1 MKKLSMLWLLC
12 VSWALVWCAQQQ
24 QRNTNH
30 DWYIKNDNQN
40 VYEQKDALFRSDY
53 KSCSYTSKKVLS
65 DDIDLAEYWE
75 CIISKLNTIQDQFV
89 KNCIN
94 ENLKQSFVW
103 KNTLENAEFE
113 SEADAKLFEQD
124 IEELTK
130 ECIYYKELQV
140 TGKDEDEMLKNIPV
154 FQEFIYADKWNY
166 IWKNRDNDDF
176 QNYYNKHKVL
186 YFQRDDEVEKQ
197 RELQT
202 LKNNANTN
210 NQNNWYYHHGG
221 GSSWFLWY
229 MLWNYMWSS
238 SNRIQWTPDTT
249 SNLQW
254 WNKDNIADSLYK
266 AEQQKVKDNSNI
278 TTTRYTGN
286 WAIAWWILWASA
298 SRWSR
303 TSDSYHSNVTNDS
316 SSHVSSSKNTNSW
329 FGRWSSY
336 WHSSSWLS

>member
-1 MKKLSMLWLLC
+1 
-12 VSWALVWCAQQQ
+12 
-24 QRNTNH
+24 
-30 DWYIKNDNQN
+30 
-40 VYEQKDALFRSDY
+40 
-53 KSCSYTSKKVLS
+53 
-65 DDIDLAEYWE
+65 
-75 CIISKLNTIQDQFV
+75 
-89 KNCIN
+89 
-94 ENLKQSFVW
+94 
-103 KNTLENAEFE
+103 
-113 SEADAKLFEQD
+113 
-124 IEELTK
+124 
-130 ECIYYKELQV
+130 
-140 TGKDEDEMLKNIPV
+140 MLKNIPV

-176 QNYYNKHKVL
+176 QNYYKDHKKL
-186 YFQRDDEVEKQ
+186 YFQSDNDVEKQ
-197 RELQT
+197 QELQNLQT
-202 LKNNANTN
+202 KANTN
-210 NQNNWYYHHGG
+210 QQNNWYYHGG

-238 SNRIQWTPDTT
+238 STRIQWSNDTV

-266 AEQQKVKDNSNI
+266 AEKQKVKDNSNI

-286 WAIAWWILWASA
+286 WDIAWWILWASV

-316 SSHVSSSKNTNSW
+316 SSHVNSSKNSNSW